1 MSNKHLFAPSGKA
14 PRSAPDT
21 TNEAGGSAC
30 AFSPAH
36 ALAQYA
42 MTGTFHGTFYATDM
56 EQLDTV
62 AALAK
67 AVTPELVAKTAI
79 YCRENGKMKDMPAFL
94 VAHLAARDVAQMTR
108 IFPRVID
115 DGKMLRNFVQ
125 IVRSGVTGRKS
136 FGSAPKRAL
145 RSWFASRTPDVIF
158 RQSIGQSPSMSDV
171 IKMVRPPPRNDKGEA
186 DAVREALYGYLI
198 GKNIDAAKLP
208 ALAQSFVAWK
218 RGEGPLPDVPF
229 EMLTALPLRAADWKE
244 LARRMTTTQLRIN
257 LNTLLRHG
265 VFDDAEMVRDVAV
278 RIADREAI
286 RRARVMPYQLLA
298 AYRHVEKSMPPAIVT
313 ALAVAIEHSVANVPE
328 LGGATRIVLC
338 PDVSGSMQSPVT
350 GHRGTATTKVRCV
363 DVAALVTAAMLRRN
377 PGATVVPFSDDVV
390 KMDRPLDPLDSVV
403 TNAERLASLPDCA
416 RGTACSAP
424 LRWLNARGEAPD
436 VVVFVSDN
444 QSWSDFRITTRPD
457 PHGLNSTRGTVMA
470 EEWER
475 LRGRNPKA
483 KLVLV
488 DVQPYRT
495 TQVAG
500 SDSRDDVLNVGG
512 FSDAVFDVITA
523 FTRGDLTGDTWLR
536 AIEQIALD

>member
-1 MSNKHLFAPSGKA
+1 MSNKHLFAPSGTA
-14 PRSAPDT
+14 PHPDSMRT
-21 TNEAGGSAC
+21 SNEAGGSAY

-42 MTGTFHGTFYATDM
+42 MTGTFHGTFYATDK
-56 EQLDTV
+56 EQLDRV
-62 AALAK
+62 AKLAK

-145 RSWFASRTPDVIF
+145 RSWFASRSPDVIF

-198 GKNIDAAKLP
+198 GKNIDVAKLP
-208 ALAQSFVAWK
+208 ALAQSFEAWK
-218 RGEGPLPDVPF
+218 RGEGSLPDVPF

-265 VFDDAEMVRDVAV
+265 VFDDAEMVLDVAV
-278 RIADREAI
+278 RIADQEAI

-313 ALAVAIEHSVANVPE
+313 ALAVALEHSVANVPE
-328 LGGATRIVLC
+328 LGGARHIVLC

-363 DVAALVTAAMLRRN
+363 DVAALVTAAILRRN

-390 KMDRPLDPLDSVV
+390 KMDRPLDPLDSIV
-403 TNAERLASLPDCA
+403 TNAERLASLPSG
-416 RGTACSAP
+416 GTACSAP

-444 QSWSDFRITTRPD
+444 QSWSDFRTA
-457 PHGLNSTRGTVMA
+457 SGTAMA
-470 EEWER
+470 EEWQR

-523 FTRGDLTGDTWLR
+523 FTRGDLTGDTWLS
-536 AIEQIALD
+536 AIESVSL